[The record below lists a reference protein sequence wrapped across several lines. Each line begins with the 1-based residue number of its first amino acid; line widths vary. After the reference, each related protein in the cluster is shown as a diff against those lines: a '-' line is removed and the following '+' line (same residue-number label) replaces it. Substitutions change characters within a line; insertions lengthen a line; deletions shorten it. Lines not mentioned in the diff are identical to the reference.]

1 MNLTRKDA
9 LGTALI
15 ALQNAYRIAAWF
27 KQNIDLNDV
36 FWIGGLA
43 AVGYGIA
50 QICAAAAW
58 IVCGAAVFWMGVR
71 R

>member
-1 MNLTRKDA
+1 LSLLRKLSA
-9 LGTALI
+9 RAETVTMSLFSG
-15 ALQNAYRIAAWF
+15 LQRTF
-27 KQNIDLNDV
+27 DLRDI
-36 FWIGGLA
+36 FWIGGLS

-50 QICAAAAW
+50 QIHAPAAW

>member
-1 MNLTRKDA
+1 LSLLRELRARIETATASLFSA
-9 LGTALI
+9 LRRTL
-15 ALQNAYRIAAWF
+15 
-27 KQNIDLNDV
+27 DLRDI
-36 FWIGGLA
+36 FWIGGLS

-50 QICAAAAW
+50 QIHAPAAW